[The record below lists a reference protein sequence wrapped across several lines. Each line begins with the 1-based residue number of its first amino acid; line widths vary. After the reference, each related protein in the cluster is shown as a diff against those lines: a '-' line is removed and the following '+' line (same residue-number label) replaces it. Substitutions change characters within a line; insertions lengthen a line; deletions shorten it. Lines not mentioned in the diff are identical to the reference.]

1 MQTAKQLAHRQRSVH
16 KRKNVHNL
24 QLIPHR
30 PVATKRRLVWRPVNR
45 VQEWL
50 ESGDK
55 LPAKAVA
62 YGLLAIATVYLV
74 GQVVRWVA

>member
-1 MQTAKQLAHRQRSVH
+1 MQTVKQFAHRQRSVH
-16 KRKNVHNL
+16 KRKNVYL
-24 QLIPHR
+24 QVIPHR
-30 PVATKRRLVWRPVNR
+30 SVVTKRRLVWRPVNR